1 MPPKKVSGTLI
12 TNAQGLHDS
21 LAIEGDTLLQTGVLR
36 RTAHHENILSGL
48 DVPLTLA
55 IVGVIAKLL
64 GIYPGRDG
72 LTLASLQRH
81 TGKALQLDGTDGL
94 TVVGT
99 HQVDLCHLVS
109 SHLPCVLHLKG
120 EVDVRSTGR
129 HFPVYL
135 DVVVLEGGVAQ
146 SVSERP
152 LHARVLS
159 DRSIVADGLI
169 KFGIGIAD

>member
-1 MPPKKVSGTLI
+1 MGI
-12 TNAQGLHDS
+12 
-21 LAIEGDTLLQTGVLR
+21 
-36 RTAHHENILSGL
+36 
-48 DVPLTLA
+48 
-55 IVGVIAKLL
+55 IAKLL

-109 SHLPCVLHLKG
+109 SHLPRVLHLKG

-129 HFPVYL
+129 HFPVDL

-159 DRSIVADGLI
+159 DRTIIADGLS
-169 KFGIGIAD
+169 KFGIGIADGELGRGGHLAVENISHSTPSFLTGIPRLDDSGTALSQT